1 MSFDAIESLRS
12 AGVPVEV
19 LSEEQRSIISSLS
32 ESEVGTLSSIQS
44 RLNAA
49 TGDVEGQHTFNI
61 IL

>member
-1 MSFDAIESLRS
+1 VSFDAIESLRT

-19 LSEEQRSIISSLS
+19 LNDEQRSILSSLS
-32 ESEVGTLSSIQS
+32 ESEVSTLSTIQT

-61 IL
+61 VL

>member
-1 MSFDAIESLRS
+1 MSFDPIESLRT

-19 LSEEQRSIISSLS
+19 LSEEQRSILSSLS
-32 ESEVGTLSSIQS
+32 ESEVSTLSNIQS

-49 TGDVEGQHTFNI
+49 SGDVEGQNNFNV

>member
-1 MSFDAIESLRS
+1 MSFNPIESLRS

-19 LSEEQRSIISSLS
+19 LNEEQRSVLSALS
-32 ESEVGTLSSIQS
+32 ESEVSTLSTIQS

-49 TGDVEGQHTFNI
+49 AGDVEGQHTFI

>member
-1 MSFDAIESLRS
+1 VSFDAIESLRS

-19 LSEEQRSIISSLS
+19 LNEEQRSVLSSLS
-32 ESEVGTLSSIQS
+32 ESEASTLTSIQS

-49 TGDVEGQHTFNI
+49 SGDVEGQHNFTI